1 MLRGSLVVMVI
12 LCSVA
17 DRMGRKHTE
26 PERGQ
31 TVKKRVVP
39 RHGGRSGNVLVLS
52 VWYLVV

>member
-1 MLRGSLVVMVI
+1 VVMVI
-12 LCSVA
+12 LRSVA

-26 PERGQ
+26 PGRGQ

-39 RHGGRSGNVLVLS
+39 RHGGRSVNVLALS